1 MAGAGRRTFVPGEV
15 LTASNV
21 NSYLM
26 DQAVMVFDD
35 ATERD
40 VALGTAIVSQGM
52 TAYTKDDDVI
62 SAFDGTD
69 WVQVHPYVDRAG
81 SIVQVVQTVRTTV
94 FSENVSS
101 NSNSANV
108 IDVSITPK
116 SISNKILVFVNLS
129 FSSANN
135 RGSALLTRGGT
146 ATTFIGGASGSR
158 SRMSAG
164 SSGNENIAVQSL
176 SLSFLDSP
184 SSTSALTYAINLYN
198 NSGTAALMYL
208 NRSVTDTDSASFSR
222 YASSITVME
231 VAG

>member
-1 MAGAGRRTFVPGEV
+1 MAGAGRRTFVPSEV

-52 TAYTKDDDVI
+52 TAYTKDDDII

-69 WVQVHPYVDRAG
+69 WVQVHPYVDRPG

-94 FSENVSS
+94 FSQNVSGNSSS
-101 NSNSANV
+101 NDV

-116 SISNKILVFVNLS
+116 SENNKILVLVSLS
-129 FSSANN
+129 FGAQNLRASF
-135 RGSALLTRGGT
+135 LLKRGGS
-146 ATTFIGGASGSR
+146 ATTFIGDAEGSR
-158 SRMSAG
+158 TRMS
-164 SSGNENIAVQSL
+164 SGTGTPAITAESVSFT
-176 SLSFLDSP
+176 FLDSP
-184 SSTSALTYAINLYN
+184 ASVAALTYSVSVYN
-198 NSGTAALMYL
+198 NSVTAALMYL
-208 NRSVTDTDSASFSR
+208 NRSSTDTNSVSFSR